1 MATIWKKKRI
11 ILIAIF
17 ELGSKQRTA
26 PFIHRKKYNSFY
38 SYFLCKREF
47 DLPKN
52 QFMRPTGY
60 RNWKR
65 IKNWLGATL

>member
-47 DLPKN
+47 DLPKKPVYASN
-52 QFMRPTGY
+52 
-60 RNWKR
+60 R
-65 IKNWLGATL
+65 I